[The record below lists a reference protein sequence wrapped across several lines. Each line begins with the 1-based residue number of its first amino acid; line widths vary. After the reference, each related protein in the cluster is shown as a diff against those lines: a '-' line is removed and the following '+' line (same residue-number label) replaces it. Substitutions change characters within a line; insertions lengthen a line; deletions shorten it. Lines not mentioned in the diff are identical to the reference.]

1 MKKKLQKQL
10 DTLLKLM
17 GIDTHYDIEEEKVA
31 DTTYIKVSFK
41 GENLGYLI
49 GGHGRHLD
57 SLQFIL
63 NLMLRKEFGEDSGY
77 RVLLDVAD
85 YRKGRDEK
93 LEKFA
98 MQKADD
104 ARILGEPVDLPPMK
118 ASDRRVIH
126 IALEKFDDIKTESVG
141 EDRDRHIRIIPV
153 SDSDILED
161 SGSETEEEESE
172 E

>member
-1 MKKKLQKQL
+1 MKKEVQKNL

-17 GIDTHYDIEEEKVA
+17 DIDTPYDIDEEVVGEI
-31 DTTYIKVSFK
+31 TYIKVSFK
-41 GENLGYLI
+41 GDDLGYLI
-49 GGHGRHLD
+49 GSHGKHLD
-57 SLQFIL
+57 SFQYIL
-63 NLMLRKEFGEDSGY
+63 GLMLRKELGEDSGY
-77 RVLLDVAD
+77 RILLDVSD
-85 YRKGRDEK
+85 YRKDRDEK

-126 IALEKFDDIKTESVG
+126 IALEKFDDIKTESIG

-153 SDSDILED
+153 SDTDILED
-161 SGSETEEEESE
+161 GEKESEEESE

>member
-1 MKKKLQKQL
+1 MKKEVKKQL

-17 GIDTHYDIEEEKVA
+17 GIDAEYDMEEEKVS
-31 DTTYIKVSFK
+31 DITYIKICFK

-49 GGHGRHLD
+49 GGHGKHLD
-57 SLQFIL
+57 SLQYVL
-63 NLMLRKEFGEDSGY
+63 GLMLRKELGEENGY
-77 RVLLDVAD
+77 RVLLDVCD
-85 YRKGRDEK
+85 YRKERDEK

-118 ASDRRVIH
+118 ASDRRVVH

-141 EDRDRHIRIIPV
+141 EDRDRHIRIMPV
-153 SDSDILED
+153 SESEILED
-161 SGSETEEEESE
+161 TPEESEEESE